1 MKTAILTLLTIT
13 VLYLTISSKRFVL
26 AIAHI
31 FNDVRL
37 LNKNMY
43 DVYFIET
50 RTS

>member
-13 VLYLTISSKRFVL
+13 VLYLTISSKRFAL
-26 AIAHI
+26 AIFLT
-31 FNDVRL
+31 FNDLRL